1 MQAILDHWRAKAPIV
16 PALALAVLMVG
27 LAWVIRYKFVE
38 PEYLGNACEA
48 ANQALWWCPPRTA
61 FVIFTRGH
69 GFGLTALVL
78 AAATLVVPARLA
90 FRFAVATMVFGGLGL
105 LLYDTALSATAVLFA
120 GLRSVRLGED
130 RG

>member
-1 MQAILDHWRAKAPIV
+1 MPDILARWRATAPIV

-27 LAWVIRYKFVE
+27 LAWVIRYQFVE

-69 GFGLTALVL
+69 GFGLTAIAL
-78 AAATLVVPARLA
+78 AAATLLAPARFAFSLA
-90 FRFAVATMVFGGLGL
+90 IGTMVFGGLGL

-120 GLRSVRLGED
+120 GLRTIRL
-130 RG
+130 